1 MSGFAVAA
9 CVCIAVATVA
19 EGISPPHVDNLLVTY
34 ASAAAAF
41 CLSESGVAPFLLHSC
56 A

>member
-1 MSGFAVAA
+1 MPP
-9 CVCIAVATVA
+9 TLA
-19 EGISPPHVDNLLVTY
+19 EAISPPHVDNLLVSY

-41 CLSESGVAPFLLHSC
+41 CLSESGVAPFLLHGC